1 MGAAKIQFDRKA
13 IVEAEALATVR
24 QLLVEL
30 GGLRGLEELGARGA
44 RAHLERELGLGS
56 LERVELMLRL
66 GNTCGVRL
74 PDQVVAEADT
84 VQDLID
90 AILRENPS
98 ENGTN
103 AGSSTGAAGT
113 AASVSAQPVTRDV
126 TPPDLEEQIRKA
138 ETLTEVI
145 RLRGRAEPNRAHIFL
160 YEEDAKPRTI
170 TFGELYERSS
180 AVADELRRRG
190 LEPGQTVAIMLPT
203 CAEFFST
210 FAGILLAGG
219 IPVPIYPPFRADR
232 IAEYAARQ
240 SNILRNAEAQFLVTW
255 RQAEGL
261 ARTLQPRVPSLREV
275 LNAQR
280 LANGQPADATTTPPG
295 EWRPVEHLAHRASSE
310 DIAFLQYTSGSTGD
324 PKGVILTHANL
335 LANIQAI
342 IGGINIQ
349 DDDVAVSWLPLYHDM
364 GLIGAWFV
372 PIVTGI
378 PLVVMSPLA
387 FLSRPD
393 RWLWAIHK
401 HRGTISPAPNFAY
414 ELCVRKVADKDIEG
428 LDLSSWRA
436 ATNGAE
442 PVAAATLE
450 RFVARFTRYGFHRE
464 ALMPVYGLAE
474 ACLGVSAPPLG
485 SGFKVDR
492 IERAALESNG
502 RAIPAKPDDK
512 APLEFV
518 GAGKPMPGVE
528 VRIVDKEK
536 NERGLGERAEG
547 QLQFRGA
554 SATSGYYRNP
564 AATRELIHEGGWL
577 DSGDLAYWADGEI
590 YITGRAKDVII
601 KAGRNIYPHEVEE
614 IAGRVSGVRTGCV
627 VAFGAPDERTGT
639 EKLVVAAEVR
649 DISAAK
655 RISGEITQ
663 SVSEAMGVPP
673 DIVDLLRPQSIPK
686 TSSGKL
692 RRSETRRLYLGGNL
706 GKKQQAV
713 WMQVAR
719 LAARS
724 AVPRVWTWMKAGTK
738 RAFEAA
744 YGIYALSTFG
754 IILTGL
760 WIAVSLTSNRER
772 AARIARSG
780 SRLILRAAAIPLEL
794 EHSELL
800 NDLAASGPWIF
811 APNHSSYVDI
821 FVALA
826 SLPLGV
832 RFVAKGEALDMPL
845 VGKIIRRSGQLAFD
859 RSDAQARVRQTE
871 DVEEALGRR
880 ESVAIY
886 PEGTFTSMTGI
897 RPFQLGAFK
906 AAVDMQRPICPVAV
920 RGARQILRDKTRLP
934 RPGRVTVSFGPL
946 VVPDPSAGNDWHEI
960 VRLRDATRE
969 IIANGTGEPLL

>member
-1 MGAAKIQFDRKA
+1 VGAAKIQFDRKA
-13 IVEAEALATVR
+13 IVEAEALGTVR

-30 GGLRGLEELGARGA
+30 GGLRGLEELAARGS
-44 RAHLERELGLGS
+44 RSHLERELGLGS

-66 GNTCGVRL
+66 GSTCGVRL
-74 PDQVVAEADT
+74 PDRVVAEADT

-90 AILRENPS
+90 AILREDPS
-98 ENGTN
+98 LDGTN
-103 AGSSTGAAGT
+103 S
-113 AASVSAQPVTRDV
+113 AASAAAIAAQPATRDA
-126 TPPDLEEQIRKA
+126 TSAIRSADLEEQIRKA
-138 ETLTEVI
+138 ETLTEII

-160 YEEDAKPRTI
+160 YEEDEKPRTI

-190 LEPGQTVAIMLPT
+190 LESGQTVAIMLPT
-203 CAEFFST
+203 CAEFFYT

-261 ARTLQPRVPSLREV
+261 ARTLAPRVPSLREV

-280 LANGQPADATTTPPG
+280 LASGQPTDAAPSNG
-295 EWRPVEHLAHRASSE
+295 WRPVEHLSHRAASD

-342 IGGINIQ
+342 AGGIDIQ
-349 DDDVAVSWLPLYHDM
+349 ANDVAVSWLPLYHDM

-372 PIVTGI
+372 PIFTGI

-393 RWLWAIHK
+393 RWLWAIHN

-474 ACLGVSAPPLG
+474 ACLGVSAPPMG

-492 IERAALESNG
+492 IERTALESNG
-502 RAIPAKPDDK
+502 RAIPAKPEDP

-518 GAGKPMPGVE
+518 GAGRPMPGVE
-528 VRIVDKEK
+528 VRIVDRET
-536 NERGLGERAEG
+536 NERELGERAEG
-547 QLQFRGA
+547 QLQFRGP

-564 AATRELIHEGGWL
+564 TATRELIYEGGWL

-639 EKLVVAAEVR
+639 EKLMVAAEVR
-649 DISAAK
+649 DMSAAK
-655 RISGEITQ
+655 RISGEIAQ
-663 SVSEAMGVPP
+663 SMSAAMGVPP
-673 DIVDLLRPQSIPK
+673 DAVELLRPQSIPK

-692 RRSETRRLYLGGNL
+692 RRSETRRLYLEGNL
-706 GKKQQAV
+706 GKKQQAA
-713 WMQVAR
+713 WMQIAR

-724 AVPRVWTWMKAGTK
+724 AVPRAWTWIRGGTK
-738 RAFEAA
+738 RAVESL
-744 YGIYALSTFG
+744 YGVYALSAFG
-754 IILTGL
+754 IIVTGL
-760 WIAVSLTSNRER
+760 WIGVSLTSDRDR

-794 EHSELL
+794 ENGELL
-800 NDLAASGPWIF
+800 NHLTTSGPWIF

-859 RSDAQARVRQTE
+859 RSDPQARVRQTE

-906 AAVDMQRPICPVAV
+906 AAVDTQRPVCPVAV

-969 IIANGTGEPLL
+969 IIAKGTGEPLL

>member
-1 MGAAKIQFDRKA
+1 MLRLAIPVGAAKIQFDRKA
-13 IVEAEALATVR
+13 IIETEALGTVR
-24 QLLVEL
+24 QLLTEL
-30 GGLRGLEELGARGA
+30 GGSRGLEELAARGSQ
-44 RAHLERELGLGS
+44 AHLERELGLGS

-74 PDQVVAEADT
+74 PDRVVAEADT

-90 AILRENPS
+90 AILRENS
-98 ENGTN
+98 SAE
-103 AGSSTGAAGT
+103 GSTSAAIP
-113 AASVSAQPVTRDV
+113 APVSSPATRYATRPDV
-126 TPPDLEEQIRKA
+126 EEQIRKA
-138 ETLTEVI
+138 ESLTEII
-145 RLRGRAEPNRAHIFL
+145 RLRGRGEPSAAHIVL
-160 YEEDAKPRTI
+160 YEENDEPRTI

-190 LEPGQTVAIMLPT
+190 LEPAQTVAIMLPT
-203 CAEFFST
+203 CAEFFFT
-210 FAGILLAGG
+210 FAGVLLAGG

-232 IAEYAARQ
+232 IAEYAERQ

-255 RQAEGL
+255 RQAEAL

-280 LANGQPADATTTPPG
+280 LASEQPAGAVRAVG
-295 EWRPVEHLAHRASSE
+295 WRPVEHLSHRASNE

-342 IGGINIQ
+342 IGGIHIQ
-349 DDDVAVSWLPLYHDM
+349 ADDVAVSWLPLYHDM

-414 ELCVRKVADKDIEG
+414 ELCVRKIADKDIEG

-450 RFVARFTRYGFHRE
+450 RFVARFARYGFRRE

-485 SGFKVDR
+485 SGYKVDR
-492 IERAALESNG
+492 IERAALASEG
-502 RAIPAKPDDK
+502 HAIPAKPDDP

-518 GAGKPMPGVE
+518 GAGRPMPGVE

-536 NERGLGERAEG
+536 NERELGERAEG
-547 QLQFRGA
+547 QLQFRGP

-564 AATRELIHEGGWL
+564 AATRELIHDGGWL

-614 IAGRVSGVRTGCV
+614 IAGRVAGVRTGCV

-639 EKLVVAAEVR
+639 ERLIVTAEVR
-649 DISAAK
+649 DMAAAK
-655 RISGEITQ
+655 RISGEIAQ
-663 SVSEAMGVPP
+663 AVGAAMGMPP
-673 DIVDLLRPQSIPK
+673 DAIELLRPQSIPK

-692 RRSETRRLYLGGNL
+692 RRSETRRLYLEGKL

-713 WMQVAR
+713 WMQVGR
-719 LAARS
+719 LAAHS
-724 AVPRVWTWMKAGTK
+724 AVPRAWTWVKSGAK
-738 RAFEAA
+738 RGLESV
-744 YGIYALSTFG
+744 YGVYALSVFG
-754 IILTGL
+754 IIVTGL
-760 WIAVSLTSNRER
+760 WIGVSLTSDRDR

-794 EHSELL
+794 ERGELL
-800 NDLAASGPWIF
+800 NELATSGPWIF
-811 APNHSSYVDI
+811 APNHSSHVDI
-821 FVALA
+821 FAALA

-845 VGKIIRRSGQLAFD
+845 VGKIIRRSGQLSFD
-859 RSDAQARVRQTE
+859 RSDPQARVRQAE

-906 AAVDMQRPICPVAV
+906 AAVDMQRPICPMAV

-934 RPGRVTVSFGPL
+934 RPGRITVSFGPL